1 MYRISTHGRYALRMM
16 ADIAEQTSNNSHAA
30 GQTNNSEE
38 QIKLPTLP
46 GISKQQE
53 IPKKYLEQLAIQLIK
68 AGLLK
73 GIRGRSGGYRLT
85 RSAREIKVIDI
96 LNAVETSMFV
106 VGCLKETPIGCP
118 RSKECKTLP
127 LWVGLQKEI
136 VDYLSMVTLQDIV
149 DGTVPE

>member
-16 ADIAEQTSNNSHAA
+16 ADIAEQTSNHPHAA
-30 GQTNNSEE
+30 GQTSNSEE

-73 GIRGRSGGYRLT
+73 GIRGRSGGYLLT

-96 LNAVETSMFV
+96 LDAVETSMTIV
-106 VGCLKETPIGCP
+106 DCLECTPSSCP
-118 RSKECKTLP
+118 RKEQCKTLP
-127 LWVGLQKEI
+127 LWTGLQKEI
-136 VDYLSMVTLQDIV
+136 IDYLSMVTLQDIV